1 MLSDDPVKIPEQT
14 KRINYMHKEGIMYVR
29 YLTGRTYD
37 PEKKY
42 NIPNWMIIGRQ
53 IEAMPGLM
61 IPNENY
67 YRVFGEKGAET
78 EEDMTAEEGQYVQ
91 DSEVYGTYNTF
102 FTGLYNEFKQL
113 TRRKADD
120 RVNRYKAD
128 NINKVLAP
136 LKELM
141 KDEEYSEL
149 LGLIEADDDGEN
161 GMTYGDAMILL
172 TQYKSAL
179 TKWHRSKL

>member
-1 MLSDDPVKIPEQT
+1 MLSDDPVKIPNVS
-14 KRINYMHKEGIMYVR
+14 KKINYKTQDGFTYVR
-29 YLTGRTYD
+29 YLAARTYD
-37 PEKKY
+37 AEKKY
-42 NIPNWMIIGRQ
+42 NIPDWVCIGRQ
-53 IEAMPGLM
+53 IETMPGLM

-67 YRVFGEKGAET
+67 YRIFGGEG
-78 EEDMTAEEGQYVQ
+78 EEMEENMTPEEEQYVQ
-91 DSEVYGTYNTF
+91 DSEIYGTYSSF

-128 NINKVLAP
+128 SINRVLAP

-141 KDEEYSEL
+141 RGEEYAEL
-149 LGLIEADDDGEN
+149 LGLIETDEDGTE
-161 GMTYGDAMILL
+161 GMTYGDAMILM

-179 TKWHRSKL
+179 AKWHRNRT

>member
-1 MLSDDPVKIPEQT
+1 MLSGEPVKIPDISG
-14 KRINYMHKEGIMYVR
+14 KINLMSQDGMVYVR
-29 YLTGRTYD
+29 YLASRQYD

-42 NIPNWMIIGRQ
+42 SIPEWIKIGRQ
-53 IEAMPGLM
+53 IETMPGLM

-67 YRVFGEKGAET
+67 YRLFGEEGAEMD
-78 EEDMTAEEGQYVQ
+78 EDMTAEEGQYVR

-128 NINKVLAP
+128 SINRVLAP
-136 LKELM
+136 LKEMM
-141 KDEEYSEL
+141 KDEGYSEL

-179 TKWHRSKL
+179 TKWHRNKL

>member
-1 MLSDDPVKIPEQT
+1 MLSGEPVKIPDISG
-14 KRINYMHKEGIMYVR
+14 KINLMSQDGMVYVR
-29 YLTGRTYD
+29 YLASRQYD

-42 NIPNWMIIGRQ
+42 SIPEWIKIGRQ
-53 IEAMPGLM
+53 IETMPGLM

-67 YRVFGEKGAET
+67 YRLFGEEGAEMD
-78 EEDMTAEEGQYVQ
+78 EDMTAEEGQYVR

-120 RVNRYKAD
+120 LVNRYKAD
-128 NINKVLAP
+128 SINRVLAP
-136 LKELM
+136 LKEMM
-141 KDEEYSEL
+141 KDEGYSEL

-179 TKWHRSKL
+179 TKWHRNKL

>member
-1 MLSDDPVKIPEQT
+1 MLSDDPVKIPDNSG
-14 KRINYMHKEGIMYVR
+14 KISFMSKEGISYVR
-29 YLTGRTYD
+29 YLAGRTYH

-42 NIPNWMIIGRQ
+42 NVPDWICIGRQ
-53 IEAMPGLM
+53 VEDMPGLM

-67 YRVFGEKGAET
+67 FQIFSGEGEET
-78 EEDMTAEEGQYVQ
+78 EETMTPEEEQYVR
-91 DSEVYGTYNTF
+91 DSEIYGTYNTF

-120 RVNRYKAD
+120 RVNRYKVES
-128 NINKVLAP
+128 INRVLTP

-141 KDEEYSEL
+141 KNEGYSEL
-149 LGLIEADDDGEN
+149 LELIEADDDGEN

-179 TKWHRSKL
+179 AKWHRSKQ